1 MFLQAKVKANEV
13 LNAFE
18 ISRASLIDNQ
28 QVYVVK
34 DSMLVLKSIKTAY
47 FNQTTAIISGL
58 KDGEVVLTK
67 VPPAAFEGMKVI
79 VYKGKQ

>member
-28 QVYVVK
+28 QVYVVE
-34 DSMLVLKSIKTAY
+34 DSMLVLKSI
-47 FNQTTAIISGL
+47 
-58 KDGEVVLTK
+58 
-67 VPPAAFEGMKVI
+67 
-79 VYKGKQ
+79 